1 MRLFMAG
8 LLTETNTFAP
18 MPTGRASFTGA
29 TYFRNDA
36 SRQAPVWSNV
46 PQIVWRRRAEADG
59 IEIAES
65 LAAAAQPAGLT
76 VRQVYEELRDA
87 ILADLKTALPV
98 DIVLM
103 NMHGAMVAEGYDDC
117 EGDTLARIRAVVG
130 PNCVIGVELDLHC
143 HLTEAMR
150 EAADLIVLYKEYPHV
165 DVAERAEELYT
176 LALAAARGETKPVIA
191 YRDLRMIN
199 GWHTPVEPVK
209 SVVADMKAAEGR
221 DGILSVSFGHGFPW
235 ADVPDVGA
243 KMVVVADRDIAKAQ
257 ALAEQFAR
265 RIWALRET
273 TRKRFDTPDE
283 AIDAALAAP
292 AGKPVVVAEMTDNA
306 GGGAASDSTT
316 ILRLLLQRGVRDA
329 AAGMFWDPIAV
340 QMCFEAGV
348 GATFPLRLGG
358 KMGPTGDL
366 PIDLVATVRG
376 LSDDHTQT
384 SLSGGR
390 DSVGAAAWIET
401 GGPKGGV
408 HIIIGSV
415 RQQVFNPDMFE
426 ALGCRLADKRI
437 VVVKSAQHFYA
448 GFAPIAHSVRYCSVP
463 GGMICDYPSIPL
475 TRIRTP
481 WWPKVED
488 PFA

>member
-8 LLTETNTFAP
+8 LLTETNTFSP

-29 TYFRNDA
+29 TWFRNDA
-36 SRQAPVWSNV
+36 SLQPPVWTNV
-46 PQIVWRRRAEADG
+46 PQIEWRARAEADQV
-59 IEIAES
+59 AVVES
-65 LAAAAQPAGLT
+65 LAAAAMPAGTT
-76 VRQVYEELRDA
+76 VRAVYEELRDA
-87 ILADLKTALPV
+87 ILADLKAAGPV

-103 NMHGAMVAEGYDDC
+103 NMHGAMVADGYDDC
-117 EGDTLARIRAVVG
+117 EGDTLARIRAIVG
-130 PNCVIGVELDLHC
+130 PKCIVGVELDLHC
-143 HLTEAMR
+143 HLTELMR
-150 EAADLIVLYKEYPHV
+150 QSADLMVLYKEYPHT
-165 DVAERAEELYT
+165 DVAARAQDLYT
-176 LALAAARGETKPVIA
+176 LAIRAARGEVKPVTA

-199 GWHTPVEPVK
+199 GWHTPVEPIK
-209 SVVADMKAAEGR
+209 SLVADMTAAEGH

-243 KMVVVADRDIAKAQ
+243 KMVVIADGDAAKAQ
-257 ALAEQFAR
+257 ALAEKFAQ
-265 RIWALRET
+265 RIWDLRTT

-316 ILRLLLQRGVRDA
+316 ILRRLLDRGVQDA
-329 AAGMFWDPIAV
+329 AIGMVWDPIAV
-340 QMCFEAGV
+340 ELCFEAGR

-358 KMGPTGDL
+358 KSGPTSDL
-366 PIDLVATVRG
+366 PIDIQATVRA
-376 LSDDHTQT
+376 LSPDHSQR

-390 DSVGAAAWIET
+390 DKVGAAAWIET
-401 GGPKGGV
+401 KGV
-408 HIIIGSV
+408 HVIVGTI

-426 ALGCRLADKRI
+426 GLGCTLADKRI

-448 GFAPIAHSVRYCSVP
+448 GFAPVAQSVRYCSVP

-475 TRIRTP
+475 SRVRTP

>member
-8 LLTETNTFAP
+8 LLTETNTFSP
-18 MPTGRASFTGA
+18 MPTGRASFMGR
-29 TYFRNDA
+29 TYFRADA

-46 PQIVWRRRAEADG
+46 PQIAWRRRAEADG
-59 IEIAES
+59 IEVIES
-65 LAAAAQPAGLT
+65 LAAAAQPAGTT
-76 VRQVYEELRDA
+76 VRSVYEELRDA
-87 ILADLKTALPV
+87 ILADLKAALPV

-117 EGDTLARIRAVVG
+117 EGDTLARIRAIVG
-130 PNCVIGVELDLHC
+130 PRCIIGVELDLHC

-150 EAADLIVLYKEYPHV
+150 EAADLIVLYKEYPHT
-165 DVAERAEELYT
+165 DVAERAQELYT

-209 SVVADMKAAEGR
+209 SFVADMKAAEGR

-235 ADVPDVGA
+235 ANVPDVGA
-243 KMVVVADRDIAKAQ
+243 RMVVVADRDMAKAE
-257 ALAEQFAR
+257 ALAEAFAQ
-265 RIWALRET
+265 RIWAMRET
-273 TRKRFDTPDE
+273 TRKRFDTPDQ

-292 AGKPVVVAEMTDNA
+292 PGRLVVVAEMTDNA

-316 ILRLLLQRGVRDA
+316 MLRLLLERGVQGA
-329 AAGMFWDPIAV
+329 AIGMVWDPVAV
-340 QMCFEAGV
+340 AMCFEAGV

-358 KMGPTGDL
+358 KMGPTSDL
-366 PIDLVATVRG
+366 PIDIAATVRA
-376 LSDDHTQT
+376 LSDDHAQT

-401 GGPKGGV
+401 EGV
-408 HIIIGSV
+408 HVIIGSI

-426 ALGCRLADKRI
+426 SLGCRLSDKRI

-463 GGMICDYPSIPL
+463 GGMICDYPAIPL

>member
-8 LLTETNTFAP
+8 LLTETNTFSP
-18 MPTGRASFTGA
+18 MPTGRASFMGP

-36 SRQAPVWSNV
+36 SRQAPVWTNV
-46 PQIVWRRRAEADG
+46 PQIAWRQRAEADG
-59 IEIAES
+59 IDVVES
-65 LAAAAQPAGLT
+65 LAAAAQPAGPT
-76 VRQVYEELRDA
+76 VRAVYEELRDT
-87 ILADLKTALPV
+87 ILADLAAALPV
-98 DIVLM
+98 DIVLL
-103 NMHGAMVAEGYDDC
+103 NMHGAMVADGHDDC
-117 EGDTLARIRAVVG
+117 EGDTLARIRQVVG
-130 PNCVIGVELDLHC
+130 PKAIIGVELDLHC

-150 EAADLIVLYKEYPHV
+150 TNADLMVLYKEYPHT
-165 DVAERAEELYT
+165 DVAERAQELYT
-176 LALAAARGETKPVIA
+176 LALRAARGEVRPVTA

-209 SVVADMKAAEGR
+209 SLVADMKAAEGS

-243 KMVVVADRDIAKAQ
+243 KMVVVADRDMARAQ
-257 ALAEQFAR
+257 AVAGQFAA
-265 RIWALRET
+265 RIWAMRQQ

-283 AIDAALAAP
+283 AIDAAVAAP
-292 AGKPVVVAEMTDNA
+292 LGKPVVVAEMTDNA

-316 ILRLLLQRGVRDA
+316 LLRRLLDRGVRDA
-329 AAGMFWDPIAV
+329 AIAMVWDPIAV
-340 QMCFEAGV
+340 QLCFEAGV

-358 KMGPTGDL
+358 KSGPTSDL
-366 PIDLVATVRG
+366 PIDIAATVRA
-376 LSDDHTQT
+376 LSEDHAQT

-401 GGPKGGV
+401 QGV
-408 HIIIGSV
+408 HVIIGTL

-426 ALGCRLADKRI
+426 GLGCTLADKRI
-437 VVVKSAQHFYA
+437 VIVKSAQHFYA

-463 GGMICDYPSIPL
+463 GGMICDYPAIPL
-475 TRIRTP
+475 TRIATP
-481 WWPKVED
+481 WWPRVED